1 MTSGAS
7 PTGDRAVPAARR
19 LVVVRHAKSAWP
31 EVDDHSRP
39 LAPRGRRDA
48 PAAGRWL
55 REAGVVPDRVVCST
69 ALRTRQTWDLVGPEL
84 LVGPGADAE
93 PAVVYDERLYDAGAD
108 EVLAVVRG
116 TPDDVRTLLVV
127 GHNPAVQDVTLAL
140 AGDTVG
146 DSRDQVRVAFPTSA
160 IAVLSCPQRWSALTP
175 GSARL
180 TAVAVP
186 RGAKR

>member
-1 MTSGAS
+1 MTA
-7 PTGDRAVPAARR
+7 PAARR
-19 LVVVRHAKSAWP
+19 LVIVRHAKSAWP

-55 REAGVVPDRVVCST
+55 REARVVPDRVVCST

-84 LVGPGADAE
+84 DAE
-93 PAVVYDERLYDAGAD
+93 PAVVYDERLYDAGVD

-127 GHNPAVQDVTLAL
+127 GHNPAVQDVTLTL
-140 AGDTVG
+140 AGDAVG
-146 DSRDQVRVAFPTSA
+146 DARDQVRVAFPTSA
-160 IAVLSCPQRWSALTP
+160 IAVLSCPGRWSALTP
-175 GSARL
+175 GSALL
-180 TAVAVP
+180 TAIAVP
-186 RGAKR
+186 RGAKPSRTPSSA